1 MRITPLTLIVGICI
15 SITPSAAEVQK
26 KASLIFC
33 GTQGSAGT
41 GIGEIM
47 VNAASEWFVV
57 QIMPSEDL
65 ACVVLGGHG
74 LKPVDPTKEGRKS

>member
-1 MRITPLTLIVGICI
+1 MRFSVLALLLIATPAD
-15 SITPSAAEVQK
+15 AAILK